1 MQLPP
6 RSLRSPKLTATKMTG
21 EGHCRMCQRPAHV
34 RPLTRHH
41 LVPEEWF
48 RRQPVTLRR
57 YRNAHA
63 NIVPLCRPC
72 HDLVHDRDDP
82 VPGRVL
88 LRRSLTQAEIAFV
101 IAVRDRAWLELA
113 YPVSHVAAAALDR
126 HRPT

>member
-1 MQLPP
+1 M
-6 RSLRSPKLTATKMTG
+6 TARKIDG

-41 LVPEEWF
+41 LVYDSWF
-48 RRQPVTLRR
+48 RRQPAEMRV

-72 HDLVHDRDDP
+72 HDLVHDYDDDS
-82 VPGRVL
+82 GRVL
-88 LRRSLTQAEIAFV
+88 LRRSLTQAEVAFV

-113 YPVSHVAAAALDR
+113 YPSHPSGNDSGGG
-126 HRPT
+126 